1 MNKTERIF
9 YHMVY
14 LECWRNR
21 CITDDWVR
29 KHATTGEWSYD
40 RLLEMLCKWSLDGV
54 YTYECKIADGRL
66 EFGKLYGVYKQE
78 ERAVKNWL

>member
-40 RLLEMLCKWSLDGV
+40 RLLEMLCSKMS
-54 YTYECKIADGRL
+54 
-66 EFGKLYGVYKQE
+66 
-78 ERAVKNWL
+78 